1 MLQAPESTNLKM
13 IFLMRENTS
22 YRKMFQMGKE
32 NSLMEEDYPLQKL
45 WQEDLSPLDLAA
57 IDLLLSSVNMIKGSS
72 LDYLLPLQEIEF
84 KMHQAKQIEQRQLKS
99 NDQ

>member
-13 IFLMRENTS
+13 IFLMRENIS
-22 YRKMFQMGKE
+22 YRKMFQMDKE
-32 NSLMEEDYPLQKL
+32 NSSMEEDYPLQKL
-45 WQEDLSPLDLAA
+45 WQEDHSPLDLAA

>member
-45 WQEDLSPLDLAA
+45 WQEDHSPLDLAA